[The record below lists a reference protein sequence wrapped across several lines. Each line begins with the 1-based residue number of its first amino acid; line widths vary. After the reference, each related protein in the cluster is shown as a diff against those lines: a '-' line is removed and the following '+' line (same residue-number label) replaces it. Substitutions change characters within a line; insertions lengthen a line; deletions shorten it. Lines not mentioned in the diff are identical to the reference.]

1 MNKLEQLAREAT
13 DLGRRNAASGNIVV
27 SARSIGGWEIDVYVY
42 NEFAFG
48 KCDRVLGDFGVITEQ
63 GDNLDTVIDQALA
76 RVQDAVAG
84 TPAEQV
90 A

>member
-13 DLGRRNAASGNIVV
+13 DLGRRNADSGNIVV
-27 SARSIGGWEIDVYVY
+27 SARSIGGWEIEVYVY
-42 NEFAFG
+42 NECAFEQ
-48 KCDRVLGDFGVITEQ
+48 CDHVHGHFGTITVQ
-63 GDNLDTVIDQALA
+63 GDDLDTVLDHALA
-76 RVQDAVAG
+76 RVDDAVAG